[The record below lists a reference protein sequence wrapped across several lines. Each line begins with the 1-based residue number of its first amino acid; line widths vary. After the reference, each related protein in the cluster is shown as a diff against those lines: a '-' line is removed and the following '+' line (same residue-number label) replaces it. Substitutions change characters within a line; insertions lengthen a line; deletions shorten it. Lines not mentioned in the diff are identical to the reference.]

1 MRGMSHCNTPK
12 HKHAMMIAKYR
23 PSGMMHPFNG
33 LVSEILGH
41 DIGQVLGHDSAE
53 RQLPA
58 VNIIEQADAYLLQ
71 LVATGF
77 SKGDLK
83 LKIES
88 ETLTISGEREK
99 FELKENERF
108 TRREFNAGSFARSF
122 RLPESVSVDGISA
135 ELLNGIL
142 QVRIPK
148 SDAASPKGREI
159 SIG

>member
-1 MRGMSHCNTPK
+1 M
-12 HKHAMMIAKYR
+12 
-23 PSGMMHPFNG
+23 
-33 LVSEILGH
+33 
-41 DIGQVLGHDSAE
+41 
-53 RQLPA
+53 
-58 VNIIEQADAYLLQ
+58 NIIEQADAYLLQ

-83 LKIES
+83 LEAS
-88 ETLTISGEREK
+88 NPERSPSPVNGRSSNWS
-99 FELKENERF
+99 ENERF

-122 RLPESVSVDGISA
+122 RLPDSVNVDGISA

-148 SDAASPKGREI
+148 ADAASPKAREI